1 MQKALLILLLA
12 TPLLLTAQTSVVW
25 SDAITVTQTNAYI
38 TAPRVALLSDGSPL
52 VSWGVSGDSQQI
64 FIAHFEDPG
73 FSGPVDAAQAP
84 NLFGFGGYDLAVW
97 NDQVFVVF
105 EKIGGGIFLSASA
118 DGGQQFS
125 APIAAQVPLPDVYSG
140 LSAVTVDEAG
150 NPVVCYIKSQNDSAI
165 YEVRR
170 SLDGGNT
177 FKHASTANAYVPG
190 GKVCE
195 CCTADLLA
203 SGDSIWLLFRNNNQ
217 NIRDIWISRTVDTS
231 NLFTDTRDMDDTDW
245 QINVCP
251 ISGPSMTRAGNSI
264 ISCWTNGATGKYRV
278 YLRSVDAA
286 TMVAGTQYEMPIET
300 GNTETQ
306 NQAQITGA
314 GDTIGI
320 IFQRNGRELVF
331 HYAIEGLP
339 KLLTQSQ
346 TIAISGHKL
355 QYPHVIFQHGVFH
368 LVYVDQ
374 TSGKVLYQRG
384 VLTANTLAEEAANP
398 DFQFYPNPITNSDLV
413 VENITGR
420 LAALQLV
427 NVLGQ
432 NVCRQ
437 VCTGTR
443 TILPTQTLP
452 TGVYFLVGRNAYGQI
467 LSVYKLIKQD

>member
-1 MQKALLILLLA
+1 
-12 TPLLLTAQTSVVW
+12 VW

-38 TAPRVALLSDGSPL
+38 TAPRVALLTDGSPL
-52 VSWGVSGDSQQI
+52 VSWGVSSDSQQI

-73 FSGPVDAAQAP
+73 FASPVDAAQEP
-84 NLFGFGGYDLAVW
+84 YLFGFGGYDMAVW
-97 NDQVFVVF
+97 NDHVFVVF
-105 EKIGGGIFLSASA
+105 EKIGGGIFLSAST

-125 APIAAQVPLPDVYSG
+125 APIAAQVPLPGVYSG
-140 LSAVTVDEAG
+140 LSAVTVDAAG

-177 FKHASTANAYVPG
+177 FKHASTANALVPG
-190 GKVCE
+190 RKVCE

-203 SGDSIWLLFRNNNQ
+203 SGDSIWLLFRNNNH

-231 NLFTDTRDMDDTDW
+231 DLFTDTRDVDDTDW

-264 ISCWTNGATGKYRV
+264 VSCWTSGAIGKYRI

-300 GNTETQ
+300 GNIETQ
-306 NQAQITGA
+306 NQAQIAAA
-314 GDTIGI
+314 GDTIGVV
-320 IFQRNGRELVF
+320 FQRNGRELVF
-331 HYAIEGLP
+331 HYAIDGLP
-339 KLLTQSQ
+339 SLLTQSQ

-355 QYPHVIFQHGVFH
+355 QYPHLIFQHGVFY

-384 VLTANTLAEEAANP
+384 VLTSNTLIEEAANP
-398 DFQFYPNPITNSDLV
+398 AFRFYPNPVVNSDLI
-413 VENITGR
+413 VENTTGQ

-427 NVLGQ
+427 NMLGQ
-432 NVCRQ
+432 IVGRQ
-437 VCTGTR
+437 VCTGER
-443 TILPTQTLP
+443 TTIPMQTLP
-452 TGVYFLVGRNAYGQI
+452 TGVYFLVGRNAEGQI

>member
-1 MQKALLILLLA
+1 M
-12 TPLLLTAQTSVVW
+12 
-25 SDAITVTQTNAYI
+25 
-38 TAPRVALLSDGSPL
+38 
-52 VSWGVSGDSQQI
+52 
-64 FIAHFEDPG
+64 
-73 FSGPVDAAQAP
+73 
-84 NLFGFGGYDLAVW
+84 AVW
-97 NDQVFVVF
+97 NDHVFVVF
-105 EKIGGGIFLSASA
+105 EKIGGGIFLSASD

-125 APIAAQVPLPDVYSG
+125 APIAAQVPLPGVYSG
-140 LSAVTVDEAG
+140 LSSVTADAVG

-177 FKHASTANAYVPG
+177 FQDASTANAFIPG

-203 SGDSIWLLFRNNNQ
+203 SGDSIWLLFRNNNH
-217 NIRDIWISRTVDTS
+217 NIRDIWISRTTNTS
-231 NLFTDTRDMDDTDW
+231 DLFTDTRDMDDTDW

-264 ISCWTNGATGKYRV
+264 VSCWTSGSTGKYRV
-278 YLRSVDAA
+278 YLRSLDAA
-286 TMVAGTQYEMPIET
+286 TMVIGAQYEMPIET
-300 GNTETQ
+300 GNLETQ
-306 NQAQITGA
+306 NQAQITAA
-314 GDTIGI
+314 GDTIGVV
-320 IFQRNGRELVF
+320 FQRNGRELVF
-331 HYAIEGLP
+331 HYAIDGLP
-339 KLLTQSQ
+339 SLLTQSQ

-355 QYPHVIFQHGVFH
+355 QYPHLIFQHGVFH

-384 VLTANTLAEEAANP
+384 VLTTNTLVEEAANP
-398 DFQFYPNPITNSDLV
+398 AFRFYPNPVINSDLI
-413 VENITGR
+413 VENTTGQ

-427 NVLGQ
+427 HVLGQ

-437 VCTGTR
+437 VCTGAR

-452 TGVYFLVGRNAYGQI
+452 TGVYFLIGLNAQGQI